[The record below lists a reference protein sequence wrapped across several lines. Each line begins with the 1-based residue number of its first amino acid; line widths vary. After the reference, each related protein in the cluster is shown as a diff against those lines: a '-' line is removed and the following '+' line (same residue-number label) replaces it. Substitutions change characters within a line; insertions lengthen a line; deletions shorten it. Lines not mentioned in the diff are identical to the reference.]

1 MSDTSGKGERS
12 FKANLEALFD
22 ELSLAYQWGRPSLLL
37 AVNRSTIGQEKARQ
51 ALQQKLEAAGR
62 RVLSITI
69 HEAQPDAAVTL
80 LTEEKPSEPVFFV
93 QGLER
98 GGGVDGKD
106 AYYALNLSR
115 ELFVENQLKVVFW
128 LMPNEAAALTQFA
141 PDFWAFR
148 HRVIEFASPVPRLS
162 GEILARLLLWPGA
175 AMPDS
180 STGLEEKIRSLE
192 DTLAALPQ
200 AAESLSLRI
209 ESYYLI
215 GHAWWAAGDM
225 EKAFKALTSGM
236 GLARDQDFAHLNTW
250 LLSGVGILRQEQGQ
264 SLEAL
269 DIFQDLVQYDPNNGL
284 LLMNLAVGLCAV
296 GKNSEGLRQGARA
309 VLRDPRSAPLWNTLG
324 HLQLS
329 LGKSDEAVDCFEKAA
344 SLVSS
349 AAIYRESIAAAYQR
363 MGLTDEA
370 LAQVE
375 AARNLQNAP
384 YDRSGILIKAIRGNT
399 AGAAEQLS
407 AAVSAGLISKASLG
421 HDANLN
427 TILDPV
433 QITEG
438 L

>member
-1 MSDTSGKGERS
+1 
-12 FKANLEALFD
+12 
-22 ELSLAYQWGRPSLLL
+22 
-37 AVNRSTIGQEKARQ
+37 
-51 ALQQKLEAAGR
+51 
-62 RVLSITI
+62 
-69 HEAQPDAAVTL
+69 
-80 LTEEKPSEPVFFV
+80 
-93 QGLER
+93 
-98 GGGVDGKD
+98 
-106 AYYALNLSR
+106 
-115 ELFVENQLKVVFW
+115 
-128 LMPNEAAALTQFA
+128 
-141 PDFWAFR
+141 
-148 HRVIEFASPVPRLS
+148 
-162 GEILARLLLWPGA
+162 
-175 AMPDS
+175 
-180 STGLEEKIRSLE
+180 
-192 DTLAALPQ
+192 
-200 AAESLSLRI
+200 
-209 ESYYLI
+209 
-215 GHAWWAAGDM
+215 M
-225 EKAFKALTSGM
+225 EKSFKALTSGM

-349 AAIYRESIAAAYQR
+349 AAIYRESLAAAYQR